1 MTDWMRGSMS
11 AMGIAALAVILAACQ
26 TTQSNTANL
35 NTIGAPTQLQAVPN
49 STVQQGTLPA
59 IGATGAPAP
68 GLSGQPVLG
77 GVPTQTA
84 MVNPGM
90 TTPQPLGASTTTIG
104 SSPSIAAPT
113 TAATTPGAS
122 PSIVSL
128 NPLAQPVAGGGMSTG
143 PEGTW
148 NVAAGASTC
157 RINLPMTSKTGTS
170 YYRAS
175 APGCSVP
182 QIASITGWQQVG
194 SQLQL
199 YDDNGNIAAFLAPSS
214 GRYIGTMG
222 GGQAI
227 SMSR

>member
-1 MTDWMRGSMS
+1 MTVWMRGTFS
-11 AMGIAALAVILAACQ
+11 AVGVAAMAVVLAACQ
-26 TTQSNTANL
+26 STGSNTANL
-35 NTIGAPTQLQAVPN
+35 NTIGQPQQLQPVQN

-59 IGATGAPAP
+59 IGATGTPAP

-77 GVPTQTA
+77 GVPA
-84 MVNPGM
+84 G
-90 TTPQPLGASTTTIG
+90 STTTVA
-104 SSPSIAAPT
+104 SA
-113 TAATTPGAS
+113 TPGAS

-128 NPLAQPVAGGGMSTG
+128 DPLAQPVAGGMSTG
-143 PEGTW
+143 PEGVW
-148 NVAAGASTC
+148 NVVAGTATC
-157 RINLPMTSKTGTS
+157 RINLPMTAKTGTS

-175 APGCSVP
+175 APGCTVP
-182 QIASITGWQQVG
+182 QIASVTGWQQVG

-199 YDDNGNIAAFLAPSS
+199 YDENGNIAAFLAPSG

>member
-1 MTDWMRGSMS
+1 MTVWMRGTFS
-11 AMGIAALAVILAACQ
+11 AVGVAAMAVVLAACQ
-26 TTQSNTANL
+26 STGSNTANL
-35 NTIGAPTQLQAVPN
+35 NTIGQPQQLQPVQN

-59 IGATGAPAP
+59 IGATGTPAP

-77 GVPTQTA
+77 GVPA
-84 MVNPGM
+84 G
-90 TTPQPLGASTTTIG
+90 STTTV
-104 SSPSIAAPT
+104 AT
-113 TAATTPGAS
+113 TTPGAS

-128 NPLAQPVAGGGMSTG
+128 DPLAQPVAGGMSAG
-143 PEGTW
+143 PEGVW
-148 NVAAGASTC
+148 NVVAGTATC
-157 RINLPMTSKTGTS
+157 RINLPMTAKTGTS

-175 APGCSVP
+175 APGCTVP
-182 QIASITGWQQVG
+182 QIASVTGWQQVG

-199 YDDNGNIAAFLAPSS
+199 YDENGNIAAFLAPSG

>member
-1 MTDWMRGSMS
+1 MTVWMRGTFS
-11 AMGIAALAVILAACQ
+11 AVGVAAMAVVLAACQ
-26 TTQSNTANL
+26 STGSNTANL
-35 NTIGAPTQLQAVPN
+35 NTIGQPQQLQPVQN

-59 IGATGAPAP
+59 IGATGTPAP

-77 GVPTQTA
+77 GVPA
-84 MVNPGM
+84 G
-90 TTPQPLGASTTTIG
+90 STTTV
-104 SSPSIAAPT
+104 A
-113 TAATTPGAS
+113 TATPGAS

-128 NPLAQPVAGGGMSTG
+128 DPLAQPVAGGMSAG
-143 PEGTW
+143 PEGVW
-148 NVAAGASTC
+148 NVVAGAATC
-157 RINLPMTSKTGTS
+157 RINLPMTAKTGTS

-175 APGCSVP
+175 APGCTVP
-182 QIASITGWQQVG
+182 QIASVTGWQQVG

-199 YDDNGNIAAFLAPSS
+199 YDENGNIAAFLAPSG

>member
-1 MTDWMRGSMS
+1 MTVWMRGTFS
-11 AMGIAALAVILAACQ
+11 AVGVAAMAVVLAACQ
-26 TTQSNTANL
+26 STGSNTANL
-35 NTIGAPTQLQAVPN
+35 NTIGQPQQLQPVQN

-59 IGATGAPAP
+59 IGATGTPAP

-77 GVPTQTA
+77 GVPA
-84 MVNPGM
+84 G
-90 TTPQPLGASTTTIG
+90 STTTV
-104 SSPSIAAPT
+104 A
-113 TAATTPGAS
+113 TATPGAS

-128 NPLAQPVAGGGMSTG
+128 DPLAQPVAGGMSTG
-143 PEGTW
+143 PEGVW
-148 NVAAGASTC
+148 NVVAGAATC
-157 RINLPMTSKTGTS
+157 RINLPMTAKTGTS

-175 APGCSVP
+175 APGCTVP
-182 QIASITGWQQVG
+182 QIASVTGWQQVG

-199 YDDNGNIAAFLAPSS
+199 YDENGNIAAFLAPSG